1 MFSTRITAVLTSAA
15 VPDLTPIL
23 AALASAGLEVR
34 NIGIEQYDGLGNNLV
49 AGQATSGATTA
60 AAATGEQTNAASAP
74 PKPSRS
80 RKTEEPKTEPAGPTR
95 DELEVQVRAILTPLA
110 GAGHG
115 EAVSQMVRDLGFETL
130 KKVPDAEAM
139 AKVLAGAEKLEASL
153 KAAKG
158 GALD

>member
-1 MFSTRITAVLTSAA
+1 MFSTRITAVLTSTD
-15 VPDLTPIL
+15 VPDLAPLL
-23 AALASAGLEVR
+23 AALKSVGLETT
-34 NIGIEQYDGLGNNLV
+34 NIAIGEVTSPTQLL
-49 AGQATSGATTA
+49 AGQAISGATTA
-60 AAATGEQTNAASAP
+60 AAGEQTNATGTP

-80 RKTEEPKTEPAGPTR
+80 RKAEEPKAEPQPTGPTR

-115 EAVSQMVRDLGFETL
+115 DAVSQLVRDLGFETL

>member
-1 MFSTRITAVLTSAA
+1 MFSTRITAHLTSTD
-15 VPDLTPIL
+15 VPDLTPLL
-23 AALASAGLEVR
+23 AALKSVGMTPSY
-34 NIGIEQYDGLGNNLV
+34 IGIEEITEGQAI
-49 AGQATSGATTA
+49 AGQASSGATTA
-60 AAATGEQTNAASAP
+60 AAATDEQTNAVSTP
-74 PKPSRS
+74 PKASRS
-80 RKTEEPKTEPAGPTR
+80 RKTEEPKPEPAGPTR
-95 DELEVQVRAILTPLA
+95 EELEVKVRAILTPLA